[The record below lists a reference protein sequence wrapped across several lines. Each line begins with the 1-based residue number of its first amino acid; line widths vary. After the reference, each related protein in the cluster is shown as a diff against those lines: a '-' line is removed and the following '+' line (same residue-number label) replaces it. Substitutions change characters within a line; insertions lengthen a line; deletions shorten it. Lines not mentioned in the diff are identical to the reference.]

1 MKPELRDSDIERE
14 LRRRA
19 ASVRTANGWATESLL
34 PTVRATIETQ
44 PQRVP
49 VARLAWLGG
58 LAALFG
64 VLLILA
70 VALPRLVDGPA
81 ASPTAD
87 PAPVVLSTEEF
98 ASKLTNAELDGST
111 VLVQGRIGPDL
122 RRGPGCFLT
131 DGLCRLGQLDGVEPE
146 IEISSSWTPTVEDD
160 EARTASGGAGMW
172 QWWYMPRSAVEGI
185 LALSVRPDGAI
196 EFLGRVHSSETTLA
210 WAAGDVAELDV
221 KSLELDELVLV
232 DGWLTQ
238 VPGAMSC
245 RPPDPGEVVPGLP
258 SKYCGNSAWI
268 APEPVPIDPQGF
280 TIPDDF
286 VPVQH
291 GAYFEFAEGPVAD
304 EGGLLVPR
312 RATYG
317 LARRLYGGGC
327 PDGEPPCWDW
337 RLIGRVSTL
346 MAAPSS
352 TPEASATPS
361 PEPSQLPMSP
371 SLAPPPI
378 EPEPSP
384 SPSPRT
390 LITCLSATR
399 PDTEVAEPLSVT
411 VEDETG
417 LVTGCTAI
425 RGVPEGIDV
434 EAMGFDKSVF
444 VRNSPGDTSRLAI
457 MLGGLSLCDRNAA
470 IGLRQS
476 ADRYQLNVDLLDS
489 YSICR
494 LVPVSQSAILELR
507 EPLSADLIDAIL
519 TGPSAGSPSPSPAP
533 ATALSCPYV
542 VASPDPS
549 SEGRPIDVTLTD
561 NTGLVASC
569 AAGFAPSPGRSVVA
583 VRNLEGNLSRLEVS
597 WTVTSMC
604 DYMPAEL
611 QLWQTESGHLV
622 SVNQPDTGDRPLAC
636 LPAVGGQ
643 AVVLTLR
650 EPLPADQVETML
662 MSDGVGQA
670 AFEMEPWGESITLT
684 LQADDIEYAADE
696 PIDIEA
702 VLSYEGRPS
711 ETIRLVGST
720 SGLVAFGARQFDG
733 ELAMG
738 PGWDDACRLYDVA
751 SGEPTVL
758 PYVKSA
764 GWSADDPNAAFYAS
778 WAQDPELKLPPGVWQ
793 IKGVG
798 QFALEECGG
807 TQVSLEASIIIR
819 VR

>member
-1 MKPELRDSDIERE
+1 MKPELRDLDIERE

-70 VALPRLVDGPA
+70 VGLPRLVDGPA

-160 EARTASGGAGMW
+160 EARAASGGAGMW

-210 WAAGDVAELDV
+210 WAAGDVAELDLA
-221 KSLELDELVLV
+221 SLELDELVLV

-238 VPGAMSC
+238 VPGAISC

-337 RLIGRVSTL
+337 QLIGRVSTL

-390 LITCLSATR
+390 LITC
-399 PDTEVAEPLSVT
+399 EPAGPSELDGEPRAVT
-411 VEDETG
+411 VDDETG
-417 LVTGCTAI
+417 LVDRCNLVEGAPGGVTADFLDGAFVQNLDGDQTRLAVLVGSSICDRNAVISLRQSEGRYLLNIDKPDADTLCRAKFAPYSVVLDLRAPIAAKLVDATWTGARMVPSPSPVAPGLPSTIECPYLEIDPAVNVTLTDHTAVVLGCEATVAAERADDDGTIWVTNPDGNRLRLAVGWDRRGLCASSPADLELWRTAGAYLLTVHLQDTGGPGPCTEGGFQGVNLSLRSPIRADAI
-425 RGVPEGIDV
+425 DAFVWQEGSDVIDLNSAGEYELGISAGSATYSTEEAIDV
-434 EAMGFDKSVF
+434 EATLTYTGEAAD
-444 VRNSPGDTSRLAI
+444 SPSLWGNTLVYFRVEQVDGDL
-457 MLGGLSLCDRNAA
+457 
-470 IGLRQS
+470 
-476 ADRYQLNVDLLDS
+476 QLWPVLLDS
-489 YSICR
+489 CER
-494 LVPVSQSAILELR
+494 FEPLQQDRPMRVPFWKGGFAVPDSDDPDADFLSSYYAQPELR
-507 EPLSADLIDAIL
+507 
-519 TGPSAGSPSPSPAP
+519 
-533 ATALSCPYV
+533 
-542 VASPDPS
+542 
-549 SEGRPIDVTLTD
+549 
-561 NTGLVASC
+561 
-569 AAGFAPSPGRSVVA
+569 
-583 VRNLEGNLSRLEVS
+583 
-597 WTVTSMC
+597 
-604 DYMPAEL
+604 
-611 QLWQTESGHLV
+611 
-622 SVNQPDTGDRPLAC
+622 
-636 LPAVGGQ
+636 LPVGTWRITAVG
-643 AVVLTLR
+643 
-650 EPLPADQVETML
+650 
-662 MSDGVGQA
+662 SFGVGDC
-670 AFEMEPWGESITLT
+670 GTGSI
-684 LQADDIEYAADE
+684 DM
-696 PIDIEA
+696 
-702 VLSYEGRPS
+702 
-711 ETIRLVGST
+711 ST
-720 SGLVAFGARQFDG
+720 S
-733 ELAMG
+733 
-738 PGWDDACRLYDVA
+738 
-751 SGEPTVL
+751 
-758 PYVKSA
+758 
-764 GWSADDPNAAFYAS
+764 
-778 WAQDPELKLPPGVWQ
+778 
-793 IKGVG
+793 
-798 QFALEECGG
+798 
-807 TQVSLEASIIIR
+807 IIVR